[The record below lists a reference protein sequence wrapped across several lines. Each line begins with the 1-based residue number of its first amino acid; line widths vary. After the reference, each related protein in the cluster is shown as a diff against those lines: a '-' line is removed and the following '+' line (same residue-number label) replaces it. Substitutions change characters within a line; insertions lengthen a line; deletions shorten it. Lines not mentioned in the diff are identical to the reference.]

1 MLAILSCS
9 RCIRLNVAYIGAG
22 VVRLLQL
29 LLVTN
34 AAGALNRDYNVGD
47 IMMINDHFALPCLA
61 GKHPLV
67 GRNNALFGPRFPPL
81 SDAYDPRYVF
91 GVGRSLK

>member
-1 MLAILSCS
+1 M
-9 RCIRLNVAYIGAG
+9 
-22 VVRLLQL
+22 QL

-47 IMMINDHFALPCLA
+47 IMVINDHFALPCLA
-61 GKHPLV
+61 GKNPLV

-81 SDAYDPRYVF
+81 SDAYDPEYVDAPF
-91 GVGRSLK
+91 VCACLLCEYRLVQH